1 MLISL
6 NWINE
11 LLEIENINLNEL
23 IEKLTLGG
31 FEVEDNFELLIGNK
45 KETIL
50 EISATA
56 NRADSISAKGI
67 AKEIGSLINKKAF
80 QNTYI
85 KNTSELEDI
94 FQKSLSNNEILN
106 KQYCSSF
113 IAITVENLNN
123 IKSPKWLKQKLISSG
138 LEPTDGLI
146 DFQNYIL
153 LETGYPFEFYDLDK
167 IRKDLNGSEL
177 KLTLTQAD
185 ENKSIVG
192 TNNLEYNLEVDTLIV
207 KSNELLL
214 SIAGIM
220 PNEKYAPS
228 QTTKALLIEGS
239 IFNSKKIRQT
249 SRKLGLRTDRSA
261 RYEKSLNNHSFNESL
276 VRLLNLLRINNSQII
291 YKTTSIAQIA
301 NDPIKSIPLIYQN
314 VLEILGPT
322 IEDGKQTQI
331 TKEQISSYLERLDF
345 NFNFESTISKWNVIV
360 PSSRIDD
367 ITREIDLIEEIG
379 RLHGFNNFVSY
390 LPSIPKVG
398 IEDFSYQTR
407 KKLTT
412 CFLSEGLNE
421 LMQYSLVK
429 EPEDKSQRIKLVNPL
444 ISDCSTLRTSLLPAI
459 METIS
464 KNSKQGNRNIEGFE
478 FGHVFL
484 STSPNV
490 YNEKE
495 YVGGNFGSFQT
506 KTTWSEN
513 SKNLSWFEAKGKLE
527 DIFKK
532 LNIGI
537 YWKKTIPQTYENMLH
552 PYRTAQFN
560 LLSGQFFGVFGQIH
574 PVLAK
579 TLNISAE
586 TYLFEFDFEMLKNQL
601 KNNLLPLYK
610 RYSLYP
616 KIVKDL
622 SFIVDQKYS
631 FKEIEK
637 SIVKTGTDVLIQL
650 ELLDEYKGESI
661 PTNCTSLCIQLTFQS
676 KEQTLRT
683 EDIET
688 IIDSIQ
694 SALVQEYKIIQR
706 V

>member
-1 MLISL
+1 
-6 NWINE
+6 
-11 LLEIENINLNEL
+11 
-23 IEKLTLGG
+23 
-31 FEVEDNFELLIGNK
+31 
-45 KETIL
+45 
-50 EISATA
+50 
-56 NRADSISAKGI
+56 
-67 AKEIGSLINKKAF
+67 
-80 QNTYI
+80 
-85 KNTSELEDI
+85 
-94 FQKSLSNNEILN
+94 
-106 KQYCSSF
+106 
-113 IAITVENLNN
+113 
-123 IKSPKWLKQKLISSG
+123 
-138 LEPTDGLI
+138 
-146 DFQNYIL
+146 
-153 LETGYPFEFYDLDK
+153 
-167 IRKDLNGSEL
+167 
-177 KLTLTQAD
+177 
-185 ENKSIVG
+185 
-192 TNNLEYNLEVDTLIV
+192 
-207 KSNELLL
+207 
-214 SIAGIM
+214 
-220 PNEKYAPS
+220 
-228 QTTKALLIEGS
+228 
-239 IFNSKKIRQT
+239 
-249 SRKLGLRTDRSA
+249 
-261 RYEKSLNNHSFNESL
+261 
-276 VRLLNLLRINNSQII
+276 
-291 YKTTSIAQIA
+291 
-301 NDPIKSIPLIYQN
+301 
-314 VLEILGPT
+314 
-322 IEDGKQTQI
+322 
-331 TKEQISSYLERLDF
+331 
-345 NFNFESTISKWNVIV
+345 
-360 PSSRIDD
+360 
-367 ITREIDLIEEIG
+367 
-379 RLHGFNNFVSY
+379 
-390 LPSIPKVG
+390 
-398 IEDFSYQTR
+398 
-407 KKLTT
+407 
-412 CFLSEGLNE
+412 
-421 LMQYSLVK
+421 MQYSLVK
-429 EPEDKSQRIKLVNPL
+429 EPEDKAQIIKLVNPL

-464 KNSKQGNRNIEGFE
+464 RNSKQGNRNIEGFE

-532 LNIGI
+532 LNIGV

-579 TLNISAE
+579 TLNISGE

-631 FKEIEK
+631 FKEIEQ

-688 IIDSIQ
+688 IIESIQ
-694 SALVQEYKIIQR
+694 SALVQEYKITQR